1 MMDWQQTAAALAMA
15 PTAATTIMATTM
27 FDDFLARAA
36 LAGTGLAA
44 VAGPLGC
51 FVVWR
56 RLSYFGDTLAHAAL
70 LGVALSLLLNLGV
83 VVGVF
88 ATAVLVALLL
98 LALRERSSLS
108 SDSILGLLSHG
119 ALAAGLLALSFMT
132 WVRFDLMGLLF
143 GDLLA
148 VTRSDLAVLYGGG
161 ATVLLVLWRIWKPLF
176 AATVNRDI
184 AAAEGLQPRKAEL
197 LFVIMLAAVVAIAIK
212 IVGVLLVTAMLII
225 PAAASRR
232 FASTPRQ
239 MVILSVAVGVG
250 AVLAGL
256 WFSFRWDTPSGP
268 SVIAAAVLMFFAGLL
283 MPQKLLSR
291 S

>member
-1 MMDWQQTAAALAMA
+1 ML
-15 PTAATTIMATTM
+15 
-27 FDDFLARAA
+27 DDFLARAA
-36 LAGTGLAA
+36 LAGIGLAA
-44 VAGPLGC
+44 VAGPFGC

-132 WVRFDLMGLLF
+132 WVRFDMMGLLF

-212 IVGVLLVTAMLII
+212 IVGALLVTAMLII

>member
-1 MMDWQQTAAALAMA
+1 MA
-15 PTAATTIMATTM
+15 PTAATTIMATIM
-27 FDDFLARAA
+27 LDDFLARAA
-36 LAGTGLAA
+36 LAGIGLAA
-44 VAGPLGC
+44 VAGPFGC

-132 WVRFDLMGLLF
+132 WVRFDMMGLLF

-212 IVGVLLVTAMLII
+212 IVGALLVTAMLII